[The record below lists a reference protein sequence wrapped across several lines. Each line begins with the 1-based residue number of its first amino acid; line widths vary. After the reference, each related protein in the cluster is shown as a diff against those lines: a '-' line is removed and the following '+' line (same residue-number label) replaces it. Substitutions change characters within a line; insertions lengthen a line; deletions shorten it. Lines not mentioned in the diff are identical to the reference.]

1 MQVLV
6 SVFPYEEAAKLCG
19 GALPGYISQVSSLLL
34 LEEFVFHVLSA
45 HSANIFVLQML
56 ALHLFDTWKNNQCE
70 SMCGCIY
77 HMQRLLYCE
86 PILNYETTRQSI

>member
-34 LEEFVFHVLSA
+34 LEEFVFLVLSA
-45 HSANIFVLQML
+45 HSAIIFVLQML
-56 ALHLFDTWKNNQCE
+56 ALHL
-70 SMCGCIY
+70 
-77 HMQRLLYCE
+77 L
-86 PILNYETTRQSI
+86 ILGKTINVKACVIAYNICRDCSIVTHLEI